1 MAGCGR
7 AAPPRVALA
16 CPSAAPLQALMADQ
30 MATHPGLAVSDLL
43 KLLQQASLGA
53 EHAVTDSAAVR
64 QWMQREWADLGPG
77 PEVPLIEPLGDPGE
91 YVRINL
97 RPWRDRG
104 GDPDSLT
111 ERFLATARVVGD
123 TTRLI
128 CAVDQAL
135 DAARRGLLPLSAD
148 SLAAASK
155 AWQAAGFPAM
165 HHSTAYEARYRP
177 AYRVI
182 ARRLLPELLETL
194 PLADDSSPTR

>member
-1 MAGCGR
+1 
-7 AAPPRVALA
+7 
-16 CPSAAPLQALMADQ
+16 MADQ

-53 EHAVTDSAAVR
+53 EHAVTDPAAVR

-135 DAARRGLLPLSAD
+135 DAARRGVLPLSAD

-165 HHSTAYEARYRP
+165 HHSTAYETRYRP

-194 PLADDSSPTR
+194 PLADDSSPAR